1 MFRPMRR
8 FKQEL
13 TKEEIEIILNK
24 NTSGT
29 LALSGD
35 DGYPYSLP
43 ISYVYDNG
51 VLYFHSAKTG
61 HKIDA
66 IRACNKASFSVIDQD
81 VIVPEKFT
89 THFKSVLA
97 FGRISILEDP
107 EEISHAMHAIGTKY
121 GTGNA
126 EDLEKEV
133 QKTAPAV
140 CAIKME
146 IEHITGKQC
155 IELVNNE

>member
-13 TKEEIEIILNK
+13 TEEEIEIILNK

-29 LALSGD
+29 LALLGD

-43 ISYVYDNG
+43 ISYVYDND

-81 VIVPEKFT
+81 VIVPEKYT
-89 THFKSVLA
+89 THFKSVLS

-155 IELVNNE
+155 IELVKK